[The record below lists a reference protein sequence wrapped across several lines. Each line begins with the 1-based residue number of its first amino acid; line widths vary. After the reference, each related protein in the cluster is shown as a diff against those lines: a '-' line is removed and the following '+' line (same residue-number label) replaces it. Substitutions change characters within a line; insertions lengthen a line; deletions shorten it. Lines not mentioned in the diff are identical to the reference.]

1 MSQQLECLLLS
12 HEAGVQTLAP
22 TSGSS
27 NGSDPIFWILQA
39 PAQTGRH
46 VHMRMHAHTLI
57 NLKNNFEI
65 P

>member
-12 HEAGVQTLAP
+12 HEARVQTLAL

-27 NGSDPIFWILQA
+27 KGSDPIFWIFQA

-46 VHMRMHAHTLI
+46 VHMHTHAHTLI